1 MGCQPT
7 MESMGW
13 GMPSWKSPVGR
24 MRLIGMVEGVSFLLL
39 MGVAMP
45 LKYLAGFPEA
55 VKWTGWLHGILFMGY
70 CLAIFAAL
78 VGGRISFGKSVLA
91 FVASLI
97 PFGPFLIDRKLAG
110 EELLGG
116 EAG

>member
-1 MGCQPT
+1 
-7 MESMGW
+7 
-13 GMPSWKSPVGR
+13 V
-24 MRLIGMVEGVSFLLL
+24 L

-45 LKYLAGFPEA
+45 LKYFAGFPEA
-55 VKWTGWLHGILFMGY
+55 VKWTGWIHGILFICY

-91 FVASLI
+91 FGASLV

-110 EELLGG
+110 DEAYQA